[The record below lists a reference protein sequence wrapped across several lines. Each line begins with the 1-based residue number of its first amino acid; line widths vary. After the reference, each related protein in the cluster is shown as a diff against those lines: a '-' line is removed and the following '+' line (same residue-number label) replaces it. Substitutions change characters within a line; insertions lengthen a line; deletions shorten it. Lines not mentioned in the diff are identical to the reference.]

1 VNVVADGH
9 IGAELA
15 GYRVEALLGR
25 GGMSVVYRAEDMRLK
40 RKVALKL
47 LASELAEDER
57 FRERF
62 LHESELAASLDHPN
76 IVPIYEAGD
85 AQDVL
90 YIAMRYVEGT
100 DLKALLREQEALAP
114 ERALALVEQV
124 ADALDAAHARGLV
137 HRDVKPSNVLIS
149 RQGDREHCYLAD
161 FGLTKSVSER
171 SVLTD
176 AGRLVGTVGYVAPE
190 QIEGAD
196 VDGRADVYS
205 LACLLYECLTGEVPF
220 AHASEVAVI
229 YAHLEKPPPE
239 ASHVRPELP
248 AALDA
253 VICKGMAKIPGER
266 WPTCAALVAAA
277 RTALTGKAIVLPSR
291 ARLSRLAVAT
301 SAGALALAAALTSL
315 FLFGG
320 GSAVADADS
329 LLRIDPAGA
338 TVTSG
343 LALVGRP
350 TAVTT
355 CAGSVW
361 VTSAD
366 GTVSQIEPVSS
377 SVHRLQVSGKPT
389 GVADVG
395 SLAAVVTGPP
405 RTAVTMIDAQFGK
418 VSNVVRL
425 SGLPVAAA
433 SAIAYGR
440 DIWVA
445 NPNVHAVQRLDPPYS
460 GVAATIPLEPRSGT
474 YAGVAAGEEAVWVA
488 GGRTLWRIDPS
499 VGRVTATISLDFAP
513 RAVAAGEGGIWLL
526 DRRADMLVRMSPRT
540 GALVARIPVGRN
552 PVSVAAGP
560 GSIWVANAVDRTV
573 SRIDPNRNVVDK
585 TIQVGSEPVGLA
597 VGLGAVWLV
606 RTPT

>member
-1 VNVVADGH
+1 M
-9 IGAELA
+9 
-15 GYRVEALLGR
+15 EALLGR
-25 GGMSVVYRAEDMRLK
+25 GGMSIVYRAEDIRLK

-47 LASELAEDER
+47 LASELAEDVR

-62 LHESELAASLDHPN
+62 LRESELAASLDHPN

-85 AQDVL
+85 AHGVL

-100 DLKALLREQEALAP
+100 DLKALLRQQGALAP
-114 ERALALVEQV
+114 ERALRLVTQV
-124 ADALDAAHARGLV
+124 ADALDAAHARGFV

-149 RQGDREHCYLAD
+149 LQGDREHCYLAD
-161 FGLTKSVSER
+161 FGLTKNVSER

-176 AGRLVGTVGYVAPE
+176 AGWLVGTIGYVAPE

-205 LACLLYECLTGEVPF
+205 LACLLYECLTGEAPF

-229 YAHLEKPPPE
+229 YAHLEEPPPE

-248 AALDA
+248 PELDS
-253 VICKGMAKIPGER
+253 VIGTGMAKIPGER
-266 WPTCAALVAAA
+266 WPTCTALVDEARAALSGQ
-277 RTALTGKAIVLPSR
+277 TIVPR
-291 ARLSRLAVAT
+291 ARAKLSRLAVPM
-301 SAGALALAAALTSL
+301 SGIALALAAGLSTLLLS
-315 FLFGG
+315 GG

-338 TVTSG
+338 KVTSG
-343 LALVGRP
+343 LAVLGRP

-361 VTSAD
+361 VTSGD
-366 GTVSQIEPVSS
+366 GTVSEIDPVSS
-377 SVHRLQVSGKPT
+377 SVHRIQVSGKPT

-418 VSNVVRL
+418 ISNVVRL
-425 SGLPVAAA
+425 SGRPIAAA

-445 NPNVHAVQRLDPPYS
+445 NPNVHALQRLDPPYT
-460 GVAATIPLEPRSGT
+460 GVAATIPLEPRSDA
-474 YAGVAAGEEAVWVA
+474 YAGVAAGEGAVWVA

-499 VGRVTATISLDFAP
+499 VGRVAATISLEFAP
-513 RAVAAGEGGIWLL
+513 RAVAAGKGGIWLL
-526 DRRADMLVRMSPRT
+526 DRRADMLVRISPRT
-540 GALVARIPVGRN
+540 GGIVARIPVGRG
-552 PVSVAAGP
+552 PVSVAAGT

-573 SRIDPNRNVVDK
+573 SRIDPSRNVVDK
-585 TIQVGSEPVGLA
+585 TIHVGTEPVGLA
-597 VGLGAVWLV
+597 AGLGAVWLV
-606 RTPT
+606 RTPA